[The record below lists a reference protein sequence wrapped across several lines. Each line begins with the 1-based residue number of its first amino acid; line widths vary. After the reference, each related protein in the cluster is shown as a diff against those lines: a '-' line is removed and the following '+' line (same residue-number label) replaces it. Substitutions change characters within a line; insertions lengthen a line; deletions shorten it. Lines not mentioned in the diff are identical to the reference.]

1 MSMKTTESPRRIYVR
16 NGVTHV
22 CFDGRTFAPVG
33 ESAFDL
39 KLPIVLEKLESDG
52 GRARVEA
59 TQRRPGKATISET
72 WRSINVPRNP
82 RA

>member
-1 MSMKTTESPRRIYVR
+1 MSMKTSETPRRIYVR
-16 NGVTHV
+16 NGATHV
-22 CFDGRTFAPVG
+22 CFDGRTFAPTT
-33 ESAFDL
+33 ATTFDM

-59 TQRRPGKATISET
+59 TQRRPGKSTLTET